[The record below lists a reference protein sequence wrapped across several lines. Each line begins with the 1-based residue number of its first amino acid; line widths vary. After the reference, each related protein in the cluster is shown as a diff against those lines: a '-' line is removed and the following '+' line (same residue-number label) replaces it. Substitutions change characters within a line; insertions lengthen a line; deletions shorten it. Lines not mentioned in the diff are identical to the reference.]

1 MLQAVRL
8 HSAAEPCFRQVWRL
22 YEKSFPLE
30 ERRPFPFHAAAMEKE
45 SGFVCLRLYEDAGTD
60 ALAADALL
68 FYWLLPKA
76 GVYVEHLAVSPEKR
90 GQGIGHAALQWL
102 ENLGQPV
109 ILEIEPVADARTRRR
124 LHFYESAGYVRLPY
138 PHAQLPFRRGGAP
151 VPMELLSLRQPM
163 PEAEVARFQE
173 YLERHIM
180 QYRER

>member
-1 MLQAVRL
+1 MLQAIRIQ
-8 HSAAEPCFRQVWRL
+8 SAAEPCFGRVWQL

-30 ERRPFPFHAAAMEKE
+30 ERRPFPFHADAMERE
-45 SGFVCLRLYEDAGTD
+45 PSFVCLRLQEDTDTD
-60 ALAADALL
+60 ALAADGLL
-68 FYWLLPKA
+68 FYWQLPVA
-76 GVYVEHLAVSPEKR
+76 GIYVEHLAVSPERR
-90 GQGIGHAALQWL
+90 GQGIGHAALQFL
-102 ENLGQPV
+102 ETLGQPV

-173 YLERHIM
+173 YLQGHIM
-180 QYRER
+180 QYREH